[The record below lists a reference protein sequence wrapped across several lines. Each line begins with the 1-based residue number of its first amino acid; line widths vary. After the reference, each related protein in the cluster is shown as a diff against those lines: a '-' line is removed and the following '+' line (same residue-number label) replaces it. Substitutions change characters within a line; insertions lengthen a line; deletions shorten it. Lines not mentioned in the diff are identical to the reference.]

1 MKQYSE
7 DEIERKLLA
16 ERALTREIR
25 EMIEAVFSER
35 GRKALLA
42 IDEGKVARYLDFDVV
57 TGSTGRYVVDEDF
70 CTCQDF
76 VYRGGR
82 CWHILAVRIADL
94 SGLLQ
99 TVDGWYLE
107 TTGE

>member
-1 MKQYSE
+1 
-7 DEIERKLLA
+7 
-16 ERALTREIR
+16 
-25 EMIEAVFSER
+25 MILAVFSEQ

-42 IDEGKVARYLDFDVV
+42 IDQGRVERYLDFDVV

-76 VYRGGR
+76 VYRGRR

-94 SGLLQ
+94 AGLSQETGL
-99 TVDGWYLE
+99 WYLE
-107 TTGE
+107 TIGE